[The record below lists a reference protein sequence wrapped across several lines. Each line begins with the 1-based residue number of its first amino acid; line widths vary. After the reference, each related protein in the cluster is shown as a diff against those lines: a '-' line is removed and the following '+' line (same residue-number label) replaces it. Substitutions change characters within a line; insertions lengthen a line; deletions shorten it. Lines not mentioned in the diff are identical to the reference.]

1 MKSTKIFK
9 RILVAY
15 DGSPESGRALIV
27 GIQLAKSL
35 KADRSTFYVYEKL
48 PAYAAGYMDIGV
60 TGATVMLPQQVSQY
74 YRKLQVNAQ
83 EAARQQGV
91 ALNTE
96 LVEGDEVK
104 AIAECAQRTRSDLLV
119 LGIPRR
125 YGLFNRLWNHTTH
138 NLSQHVATS
147 ILGFI
152 EQRVLIE

>member
-1 MKSTKIFK
+1 MFK

-35 KADRSTFYVYEKL
+35 KADLRTVYVYEKL

-60 TGATVMLPQQVSQY
+60 TGATVVLPHQVFQY

-83 EAARQQGV
+83 EAARRQGF

-104 AIAECAQRTRSDLLV
+104 AIVECVERTRSDLLV

-125 YGLFNRLWNHTTH
+125 YGLLSRLWNHTTH
-138 NLSQHVATS
+138 DLSQHVPTS
-147 ILGFI
+147 IL
-152 EQRVLIE
+152 EVH

>member
-1 MKSTKIFK
+1 MFK

-35 KADRSTFYVYEKL
+35 KAELRTVYVYEKV
-48 PAYAAGYMDIGV
+48 PAYAAGYMDVGV
-60 TGATVMLPQQVSQY
+60 NGDSIMLPRQASQY
-74 YRKLQVNAQ
+74 YRKLQVDAQ
-83 EAARQQGV
+83 ESARQQGI

-104 AIAECAQRTRSDLLV
+104 AIVECAQRTRSDLLV

-125 YGLFNRLWNHTTH
+125 YGLFSRLWNHTAYD
-138 NLSQHVATS
+138 LSQHVASS
-147 ILGFI
+147 IL
-152 EQRVLIE
+152 EVH

>member
-1 MKSTKIFK
+1 MKSTKTFK

-35 KADRSTFYVYEKL
+35 KADLSTVYVYEKL

-104 AIAECAQRTRSDLLV
+104 AIVECVERTRSDLLV

-138 NLSQHVATS
+138 DLSQHVATS
-147 ILGFI
+147 IL
-152 EQRVLIE
+152 EVH